1 MPFVPVANTVAC
13 RLVHLFFQQ
22 PITNTLYVNYDTQP
36 DFTELTTLAS
46 VLVSQWQQKIM
57 PKLSTQAKL
66 TTVSLRDLT
75 TASGIVYEYSGPP
88 LPVSGGVAGPPLPS
102 SVAVVVSLR
111 TGLAGRSFRGR
122 LFFGGF
128 SETQS
133 DGNYML
139 NNLPVQLKDALVDV
153 IDAINTTSR
162 RVVIVSRYAQNQPR
176 STGVVTPVVSVLA
189 RTVRLATQRKRLP
202 TT

>member
-1 MPFVPVANTVAC
+1 MPFIPVPNTVAC
-13 RLVHLFFQQ
+13 RLVHLFLQQ

-36 DFTELTTLAS
+36 DFTDLTTLAS

-57 PKLSTQAKL
+57 PKLSTQTKL

-88 LPVSGGVAGPPLPS
+88 LPVSGGAAGPPLPS

-162 RVVIVSRYAQNQPR
+162 RVVVVSRYAQNQPR